1 MYIKLYPVLA
11 VIFRTFV
18 FTGAFEGPVN
28 LLNNDNNRRRLATQI
43 GSDITGESENS
54 RFGGSTSI
62 SADGL
67 TIAAGGEWD
76 PNGGLVRV
84 YNLVDGS
91 WTQIGEDLNGVVGGD
106 LFGSSVALSEDG
118 TRLAVG
124 ARQYCND
131 DAGYVRVFEL
141 INGAW
146 VQLGQDLVGDDGRD
160 TFGRGVAISADG
172 SMFAVGAD
180 GYDEPLSNNGVVR
193 VYRFVDPTWVQVGAD
208 IYGDEASLSIGY
220 HISMSGDGSRVAIG
234 VDRGEYVRVYQLVND
249 EWEQQGEDIQGGE
262 GSVFGYSVV
271 LSSDGGIV
279 AAGGLSAGVAKVF
292 AWTNDAW
299 TQRGTDIEGYGYG
312 AGQTVGMSSDGQT
325 VAVSGGITEEYPAGS
340 GGDTRVFQWTDAG
353 EWEQTEIIEGTGAAL
368 DWFGASLAMSSDG
381 ATVII
386 GGWGYDS
393 ATGLIR
399 IYDVGTGDSAPV
411 ASPTADSAPV
421 ASPTAA
427 SGDTVFDTE
436 VVVDVVLGGV
446 TEPMSDSATE
456 TFEETTEGFITDSLS
471 ETVDVQDVEV
481 TVTDQT
487 LVNGGRFLRTD
498 FFRSLQTSGLAV
510 TFTQSITYTASNE
523 IDSNTLV
530 QQAFEEDTD
539 GYVELLQNSGDA
551 TFSDLA
557 ITGGFNVENSP
568 SEVAAD
574 VSSSGGSPSRI
585 SPRRFLE
592 QVGLPLD

>member
-1 MYIKLYPVLA
+1 
-11 VIFRTFV
+11 V
-18 FTGAFEGPVN
+18 FTSALEEPAS
-28 LLNNDNNRRRLATQI
+28 LLKIDNNRRRLATQI

-76 PNGGLVRV
+76 PNGGVVRV

-91 WTQIGEDLNGVVGGD
+91 WTQIGEDLNGGVGGD

-146 VQLGQDLVGDDGRD
+146 VQLGQDLVGDEGRD

-180 GYDEPLSNNGVVR
+180 GYDGPLSNTGMVR

-220 HISMSGDGSRVAIG
+220 HISISGDGSRVAIG
-234 VDRGEYVRVYQLVND
+234 VDRGEYVRVYQLMND
-249 EWEQQGEDIQGGE
+249 EWEQQGEDIRGVE
-262 GSVFGYSVV
+262 GSGFGYSVV
-271 LSSDGGIV
+271 LSSDGQSV
-279 AAGGLSAGVAKVF
+279 AAGALDPGIAQVF
-292 AWTNDAW
+292 TWSNDAW
-299 TQRGTDIEGYGYG
+299 TQRGTDLEGYGVG
-312 AGQTVGMSSDGQT
+312 AGQTVAISSDGQT
-325 VAVSGGITEEYPAGS
+325 VALSGGITEEYPDGP

-353 EWEQTEIIEGTGAAL
+353 EWEQTEIIEGTGNAL

-386 GGWGYDS
+386 GGWGYES
-393 ATGLIR
+393 ALGIIR
-399 IYDVGTGDSAPV
+399 IYDI
-411 ASPTADSAPV
+411 ASADSAPV

-427 SGDTVFDTE
+427 SGDTVFGTE
-436 VVVDVVLGGV
+436 VVVDVVLENV
-446 TEPMSDSATE
+446 EPMSDSATE

-523 IDSNTLV
+523 VDAATLV

-539 GYVELLQNSGDA
+539 GYVELLQNSGDD
-551 TFSDLA
+551 TFSDLT
-557 ITGGFNVENSP
+557 ITGGFTVENSP
-568 SEVAAD
+568 SEDAAD